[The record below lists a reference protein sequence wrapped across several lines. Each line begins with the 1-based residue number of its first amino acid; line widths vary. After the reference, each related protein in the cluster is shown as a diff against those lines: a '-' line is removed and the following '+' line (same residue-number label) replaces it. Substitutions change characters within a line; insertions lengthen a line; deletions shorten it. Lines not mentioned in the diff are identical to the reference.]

1 VETIPQ
7 GVFGLRKFFVIF
19 LSTIILLA
27 VFLYGENNL
36 VAVNYLTLN
45 LDNLPAAFT
54 GLKIVHLSDLHGKS
68 FGKEQRGIVQK
79 VKAAQPDLVVFTGDL
94 IDRRH
99 GGAKAGLE
107 LLDRLAKIAPVY
119 YVTGN
124 HEGWAGTFD
133 TLRPQLEKRNVK
145 VLSNTHHRLQRG
157 EDSIYILGIDDPAFQ
172 CKSYRQGE
180 LIRPELKAALEGTDS
195 FTILLAH
202 RPELIET
209 YSHFGIDL
217 VFSGHAHGGQIRLPF
232 IGGLVAPGQGFFP
245 RYTNG
250 FYTHGSSVLVV
261 SRGLGNSVFPQRLF
275 NRPEIVV
282 VTLNRS

>member
-1 VETIPQ
+1 MPR
-7 GVFGLRKFFVIF
+7 GVFNLKKIVA
-19 LSTIILLA
+19 LLALAILLA
-27 VFLYGENNL
+27 AFLYAENNL
-36 VAVNYLTLN
+36 VTVNYLTLN
-45 LDNLPAAFT
+45 LENLPVAFS

-68 FGKEQRGIVQK
+68 FGKDQRVIVDK
-79 VKAAQPDLVVFTGDL
+79 VKAVMPDLVVFTGDL

-107 LLDRLAKIAPVY
+107 LLDRLAQIAPVY

-133 TLRPQLEKRNVK
+133 TLRPQLEKRQVT

-157 EDSIYILGIDDPAFQ
+157 QDSIYILGIDDPAFQ

>member
-68 FGKEQRGIVQK
+68 FGQGQRGIVQK
-79 VKAAQPDLVVFTGDL
+79 VEAAQPDLVVFTGDL
-94 IDRRH
+94 IDRQR
-99 GGAKAGLE
+99 GGAQAGLE
-107 LLDRLAKIAPVY
+107 LLEQLAQIAPVY

-133 TLRPQLEKRNVK
+133 ALRPQLEKRNVK
-145 VLSNTHHRLQRG
+145 VLSNTHHRLCRG
-157 EDSIYILGIDDPAFQ
+157 KDTIYILGIDDPALQ
-172 CKSYRQGE
+172 PKSYRQAE
-180 LIRPELKAALEGTDS
+180 LVGAELKAALEGTDG

-202 RPELIET
+202 RPELIDT

-217 VFSGHAHGGQIRLPF
+217 VFSGHAHGGQIRLPLV
-232 IGGLVAPGQGFFP
+232 GGLVAPGQGFFP
-245 RYTNG
+245 RYTSG
-250 FYTHGSSVLVV
+250 LYMHGSSALVV

-282 VTLNRS
+282 VTLNRN